1 MRFRQSVDSAPITS
15 AWTVNGVSVTLTDAL
30 LGFSR
35 WQHKT
40 SRRNSETRGFA
51 GSFPVPQIHPLSPGL
66 PEILGISGVECM
78 LQQLER
84 TRAVKLTTVRVVV
97 VELKVQSSKPAAL
110 LLKNQR
116 DEMKLNDH

>member
-1 MRFRQSVDSAPITS
+1 MAAQDKSSV
-15 AWTVNGVSVTLTDAL
+15 VTLKPADSL
-30 LGFSR
+30 DHSPL
-35 WQHKT
+35 
-40 SRRNSETRGFA
+40 RRSTRC
-51 GSFPVPQIHPLSPGL
+51 PPGL
-66 PEILGISGVECM
+66 PEILGISGVKYR

>member
-1 MRFRQSVDSAPITS
+1 M
-15 AWTVNGVSVTLTDAL
+15 
-30 LGFSR
+30 
-35 WQHKT
+35 
-40 SRRNSETRGFA
+40 
-51 GSFPVPQIHPLSPGL
+51 
-66 PEILGISGVECM
+66 SGVKYM

-97 VELKVQSSKPAAL
+97 VELKVQPSKPAAL

>member
-1 MRFRQSVDSAPITS
+1 
-15 AWTVNGVSVTLTDAL
+15 
-30 LGFSR
+30 
-35 WQHKT
+35 
-40 SRRNSETRGFA
+40 
-51 GSFPVPQIHPLSPGL
+51 L
-66 PEILGISGVECM
+66 PEILGISGVKYM